1 MPKSKLTPQQQLAAI
16 AAAEK
21 KLADKKA
28 KLLSKLADLSKDS
41 PGMSA
46 LLDVVQTVADT
57 NKVAVAEVIK
67 AIAKLK
73 RTGLKIEK
81 ATRKAKDPSAPKRT
95 RGPNKLKKALP
106 P

>member
-1 MPKSKLTPQQQLAAI
+1 MARTVKTPEQQLAAI
-16 AAAEK
+16 VAAEK
-21 KLADKKA
+21 KLAEKKA

-46 LLDVVQTVADT
+46 LLDVVQTVAET
-57 NKVAVAEVIK
+57 NNVAVAEVIK
-67 AIAKLK
+67 AVAKLK

-81 ATRKAKDPSAPKRT
+81 AARKAKDPSATKRT
-95 RGPNKLKKALP
+95 RGPNKLKKTLP

>member
-1 MPKSKLTPQQQLAAI
+1 MARTAKTREQQLAEI
-16 AAAEK
+16 VAAEK

-67 AIAKLK
+67 AVAKLK

-81 ATRKAKDPSAPKRT
+81 STRKSKDPNAPKRT